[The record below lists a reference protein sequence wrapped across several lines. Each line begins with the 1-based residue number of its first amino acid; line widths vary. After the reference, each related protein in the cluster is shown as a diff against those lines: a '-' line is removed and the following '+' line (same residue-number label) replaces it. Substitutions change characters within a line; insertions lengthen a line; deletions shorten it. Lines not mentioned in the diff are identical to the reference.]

1 MWERKK
7 ETLLLI
13 KRFIFVW
20 AASISISTTTRTR
33 TGNKVDWCW
42 TTVVH
47 QQHQQQLQ
55 QFEQAIMLWNN
66 SIKFISNNLVP
77 SVLSRIT
84 VQAQSKQE
92 SLLYEGKLIDYYVTN
107 LIGLLGRTAYCTSRS
122 NIGGTYNNR

>member
-1 MWERKK
+1 M
-7 ETLLLI
+7 
-13 KRFIFVW
+13 VQQQQQQ
-20 AASISISTTTRTR
+20 
-33 TGNKVDWCW
+33 
-42 TTVVH
+42 
-47 QQHQQQLQ
+47 QQHQQLQ

>member
-1 MWERKK
+1 M
-7 ETLLLI
+7 
-13 KRFIFVW
+13 V
-20 AASISISTTTRTR
+20 
-33 TGNKVDWCW
+33 
-42 TTVVH
+42 
-47 QQHQQQLQ
+47 QQQQQQQQQLQ